1 MTTPGQTRTEPAR
14 QRTPLSRRAC
24 VALLSATATATV
36 MVTATAAAMLATP
49 AQAQAQAMAPPAPA
63 ELAADMPQA
72 RLQGSG
78 RLRFLGLR
86 IYDARLWSGPTPV
99 GAEWAAVPLA
109 LELEYARGLAGTQI
123 AERSLVEMRRQAE
136 PTPETAARWLA
147 AMKAV
152 FPDVRE
158 GDRITGVNVPG
169 LGARFFHNGR
179 LRGEVLDPDFAR
191 QFFGIWLSPRSSEP
205 ALRAA
210 LLGTGPAR

>member
-1 MTTPGQTRTEPAR
+1 MTTSGHTKTESAR

-24 VALLSATATATV
+24 MALLSATATA
-36 MVTATAAAMLATP
+36 MVTATMAVTLVTP
-49 AQAQAQAMAPPAPA
+49 ARAQAQAPPAPA
-63 ELAADMPQA
+63 ELTVAMPQA

-86 IYDARLWSGPTPV
+86 IYEARLWSGPSPV
-99 GAEWAAVPLA
+99 GAQWAAVPLA
-109 LELEYARGLAGTQI
+109 LELEYARGLAGAQI
-123 AERSLVEMRRQAE
+123 AERSLLEMRRQAE
-136 PTPETAARWLA
+136 PAPETAERWLA
-147 AMKAV
+147 AMKTL

-158 GDRITGVNVPG
+158 GDRITGVNLPG
-169 LGARFFHNGR
+169 QGARFFYNGQ